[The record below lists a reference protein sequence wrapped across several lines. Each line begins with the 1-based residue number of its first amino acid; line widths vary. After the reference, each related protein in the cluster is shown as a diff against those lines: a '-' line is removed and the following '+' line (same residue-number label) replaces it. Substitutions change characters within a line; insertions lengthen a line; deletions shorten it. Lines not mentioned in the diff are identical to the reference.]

1 MPEFLLRSD
10 LLMTDRERW
19 TVYPLLFLALGIAV
33 KDKLPGPVR
42 IDDLHS
48 KAVFCRELI
57 VTDQQGKEQVFIAAN
72 DNGGYIRTTG
82 NKNDLRTVVGNSEL
96 AAGLMF
102 VDPQGRIHPGSVF
115 ALPHK
120 AQPKEGDEGE
130 PASP

>member
-1 MPEFLLRSD
+1 
-10 LLMTDRERW
+10 MTDRERW

-57 VTDQQGKEQVFIAAN
+57 VTDPQGKEQVFIGAN
-72 DNGGYIRTTG
+72 DNGGLIRATG
-82 NKNDLRTVVGNSEL
+82 NRNELRTVVGNSEQ

-102 VDPQGRIHPGSVF
+102 VDREGRVHPGSLF
-115 ALPHK
+115 ALPHV
-120 AQPKEGDEGE
+120 APPKEGDEGV
-130 PASP
+130 PANP